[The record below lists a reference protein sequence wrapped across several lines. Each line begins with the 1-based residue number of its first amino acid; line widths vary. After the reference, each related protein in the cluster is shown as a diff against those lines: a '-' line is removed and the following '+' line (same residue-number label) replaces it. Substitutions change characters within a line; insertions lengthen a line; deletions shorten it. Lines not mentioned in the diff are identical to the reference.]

1 MPIRDN
7 NYEKLPL
14 ELKTIEVFKIKN
26 LKNNIMYEREY
37 NATKTENRLAS
48 HIHHDTYGLY
58 GIRPA
63 LDFWS
68 PIDFIM
74 YNEKLKLK
82 LYIELKDRQIEDQ
95 YETLMIGKS
104 KVCIIIDRELYPTYV
119 VNNFKNA
126 TYVYVIENIDFLTKY
141 KRNDKNIYVPKS
153 VCFSYTEFINQLLF
167 RYFNAYNYHQL
178 NSNAD
183 TYQLNSNV
191 VIP

>member
-26 LKNNIMYEREY
+26 LKQNIMYEREY
-37 NATKTENRLAS
+37 NATKTENKLAT
-48 HIHHDTYGLY
+48 HIHHDIDGLY
-58 GIRPA
+58 GIRPT

-74 YNEKLKLK
+74 YNKKLNLE
-82 LYIELKDRQIEDQ
+82 LYIELKDRQIEDK
-95 YETLMIGKS
+95 YDTLMIGKS
-104 KVCIIIDRELYPTYV
+104 KVCMIIDRELYPTYV
-119 VNNFKNA
+119 VNNFKDA
-126 TYVYVIENIDFLTKY
+126 CYVYVIEDDDFLIQH

-153 VCFSYTEFINQLLF
+153 ICFRYDEFINKLLL

-178 NSNAD
+178 NCNIV
-183 TYQLNSNV
+183 T
-191 VIP
+191 P